1 MSTVESLSHF
11 APEIVLLVGAVGVL
25 FSDLL
30 FRDKQLIG
38 YSALGVILVSLIL
51 IKAPSE
57 PLSLFGDFFLLDR
70 LTQIFRVAALVIVGI
85 AILLSLVYSPLSKL
99 YMGEYYSLLLFSAFG
114 LILMSAAAN
123 LLMIFLAIE
132 FVSLI
137 SYILVGFLKADK
149 FSKEASLK
157 YLLFGSVCSAFM
169 LYGMSL
175 LYGPTDDLATLRRG
189 WGIPTATDIAL
200 AWLVART
207 VFGKGH
213 PAINFLLLL
222 AVADDAIGL
231 AIIAIFYGDPHIPV
245 RPEFL
250 LLILLGMATAYGMRR
265 AGLKSW
271 IPYIGICGT
280 LSWFGLSL
288 AHLHPALALVFIVPF
303 LPGPRRDIGLFAGE
317 DEIDRMGEALA
328 DDLQMEHSTLYQFEH
343 QLKLFV
349 DLGLF
354 FFAFTNAGVVFASIG
369 TMTWLILGSLVIG
382 KTLGVTLLGLLAVKL
397 GFPLP
402 ARMGFRELVMAGFVA
417 ALGLTVALFV
427 AGAAFT
433 DPTLLGQAKMGALFS
448 GFVGLAAILLGR
460 SLGMSRNAE
469 DDAAGEAAATP
480 AS

>member
-1 MSTVESLSHF
+1 V
-11 APEIVLLVGAVGVL
+11 
-25 FSDLL
+25 
-30 FRDKQLIG
+30 
-38 YSALGVILVSLIL
+38 
-51 IKAPSE
+51 SE
-57 PLSLFGDFFLLDR
+57 PTKRGFVNILQEFSLPLLSGVVVAMIWANLDHASYEHVIHWMPIADLEIFGHAVTHHWLVNDIFMVFF
-70 LTQIFRVAALVIVGI
+70 FGI
-85 AILLSLVYSPLSKL
+85 AAKEITESCLPGGSLNPISKSINPLLATLGGV
-99 YMGEYYSLLLFSAFG
+99 
-114 LILMSAAAN
+114 
-123 LLMIFLAIE
+123 
-132 FVSLI
+132 
-137 SYILVGFLKADK
+137 VGP
-149 FSKEASLK
+149 
-157 YLLFGSVCSAFM
+157 VCVFFI
-169 LYGMSL
+169 GMSF

-231 AIIAIFYGDPHIPV
+231 AIIAIFYGDPSLPA

-250 LLILLGMATAYGMRR
+250 LLIVLGMAIAYGMRR
-265 AGLKSW
+265 AGLKLW
-271 IPYIGICGT
+271 IPYIAVCGP
-280 LSWFGLSL
+280 LSWLGLSL

-303 LPGPRRDIGLFAGE
+303 LPGPRRDIGLFADE
-317 DEIDRMGEALA
+317 DEIDRMGDALA
-328 DDLQMEHSTLYQFEH
+328 EDLHMEHSPLHQFEH
-343 QLKLFV
+343 QMKLFV

-354 FFAFTNAGVVFASIG
+354 FFAFTNAGVVLAAIG

-382 KTLGVTLLGLLAVKL
+382 KTLGITLLGLIGAKM

-448 GFVGLAAILLGR
+448 GFVGLAAIVLGR
-460 SLGMSRNAE
+460 SLGMNRSQTEKDAE
-469 DDAAGEAAATP
+469 SEVVAT
-480 AS
+480 STS